1 MNMFRGNKRI
11 LITGGAGTVGSELTR
26 QLYKRNKLYLLDINE
41 MGLHELKTDL
51 GVPVRVGDIRNRET
65 VKDVFDDFRP
75 QVVFHAAAY
84 KSVDMMEYSPRE
96 ATSTNVDGT
105 ANVLDYAKI
114 YSTERF
120 IFLSTD
126 KVVNA
131 ASVMGQTKK
140 LGETMTV
147 NSGKGFIAV
156 RFGNIMGSRG
166 SLIEIWERQINQ
178 GKPITVTDDRMKR
191 YFMTKEE
198 AVNLV
203 IEAAKIGEGGEVI
216 CFDIGKPVNIRQL
229 AEELVKKLGRDISI
243 ENIGN
248 RGGEVLEERLMTIE
262 EEGRAIKKGK
272 FFIIPKQ

>member
-1 MNMFRGNKRI
+1 MFRGNKRI

-65 VKDVFDDFRP
+65 VKDVIDDFRP

-229 AEELVKKLGRDISI
+229 AEELVKKLGRDIPI

-262 EEGRAIKKGK
+262 VERRVIKKGK
-272 FFIIPKQ
+272 FLIIPK